1 MRITITLIISIFL
14 MSCSTIKDCGV
25 KPNVDIV
32 IKNDQKTGEET
43 RTTVD
48 VIKDSVQPGGQVNCT
63 F

>member
-1 MRITITLIISIFL
+1 

-32 IKNDQKTGEET
+32 IKKDQKTGEET